1 MNPGPFTRAD
11 EKSLIIQQQAKLF
24 IVMAERQL
32 HFLTTAFFISCID
45 FHTLSLHVVAGS
57 AMHMS
62 KVLPVEF
69 LMPTHAAAPD
79 ADTRP
84 APVECSA
91 HSVVAVQVTLRALG
105 ELHGQ

>member
-1 MNPGPFTRAD
+1 MDQDPGCRP
-11 EKSLIIQQQAKLF
+11 
-24 IVMAERQL
+24 
-32 HFLTTAFFISCID
+32 
-45 FHTLSLHVVAGS
+45 HTLSLHVVAGS
-57 AMHMS
+57 AMHMG

-105 ELHGQ
+105 ELQGQ